1 VRYSA
6 ASLARQQSART
17 KLVGSNCSLKQSAT
31 MASKSAQFFESGTN
45 KQFEF
50 VFSKYQDALQAKA
63 DSKNSKSEILIKL
76 DKWYQNELPKK
87 IKSRGKEAHLT
98 HEEIVQTIKWKLS
111 RGQFRPRLKDL
122 IQMNT
127 PRVVMQE
134 TKKAFRAISKKNDLE
149 AAVSALSNLKGVGP
163 AMASAVLAAGAPEV
177 APFMADE
184 CLMSMPEVEGIDYTM
199 KEYMKLVEK
208 TKECVERLNAQGGS
222 WNPHKVEMTIWAYY
236 IARDLKPEILD
247 DMPDSRGN
255 TYGVTEP
262 VKEVVEERI
271 NGENGVN
278 GEVSK
283 ENGEEV
289 MRKDV
294 NEHHSNGI
302 GEVDNIQKNVHSLS
316 PEPDAEPVGFTPE
329 PMGFNYNGVGSEANE
344 ASNGS
349 SEPAEEMPTEVP
361 EQSEVEE
368 RQVNGEST
376 KEGSLLENGGSYKP
390 YSEYTEPAP
399 VYSTPLMSLS
409 DHHAPAPSS
418 LEQYA
423 PAPTPIAEQ
432 YVAPVDH
439 YAPVSTPE
447 DHSAPALTP
456 VDHSIPAPT
465 PVEHPVPVAPAA
477 PEEVAAPVCSKRPL
491 EELEEA
497 TPESKRARD
506 DSTPSM
512 NNTPEVSTNNTTTTI
527 SEELPTGGVPVVP
540 AAVVSECPAPNGVNS
555 APPQPIHT
563 GGD

>member
-1 VRYSA
+1 MG
-6 ASLARQQSART
+6 SLIQS
-17 KLVGSNCSLKQSAT
+17 ST
-31 MASKSAQFFESGTN
+31 MASKSAQFFENGTN

-50 VFSKYQDALQAKA
+50 VLSKYQDALQAKA

-98 HEEIVQTIKWKLS
+98 HEEIVQTIKWKLA

-184 CLMSMPEVEGIDYTM
+184 CLLSMPEVEGIDYTM

-222 WNPHKVEMTIWAYY
+222 WNPHKVELAIWAYF
-236 IARDLKPEILD
+236 IARDLKPELLD

-255 TYGVTEP
+255 TYPSEP
-262 VKEVVEERI
+262 VKEAVVERV
-271 NGENGVN
+271 NGENGMN

-283 ENGEEV
+283 NGGQMEESKEVVENQT
-289 MRKDV
+289 
-294 NEHHSNGI
+294 NGVA
-302 GEVDNIQKNVHSLS
+302 EVDDSQKSVHSLS
-316 PEPDAEPVGFTPE
+316 PEPEAEPIGFNQEPEAEPIGFSQDSEPVGFSQEAEPIGFSQEAEPVGFNPE
-329 PMGFNYNGVGSEANE
+329 PMGFNYNGVGSESNE

-349 SEPAEEMPTEVP
+349 LEAAEEMPTEVP
-361 EQSEVEE
+361 TQAGE
-368 RQVNGEST
+368 RPMNGDST
-376 KEGSLLENGGSYKP
+376 KEVPLLENSSSCPIPYP
-390 YSEYTEPAP
+390 AYTDYSEPASMYSTHTPITLPEHVP
-399 VYSTPLMSLS
+399 VYSTPM
-409 DHHAPAPSS
+409 APIPEPAPV
-418 LEQYA
+418 
-423 PAPTPIAEQ
+423 T
-432 YVAPVDH
+432 APVDH
-439 YAPVSTPE
+439 
-447 DHSAPALTP
+447 
-456 VDHSIPAPT
+456 IPAPT
-465 PVEHPVPVAPAA
+465 AKPVETPVYT
-477 PEEVAAPVCSKRPL
+477 KRPL
-491 EELEEA
+491 DESEEA
-497 TPESKRARD
+497 TPESKRVREEYIP
-506 DSTPSM
+506 TPDTAEAASR
-512 NNTPEVSTNNTTTTI
+512 PEPVPEPSNHI
-527 SEELPTGGVPVVP
+527 SQELPMGGVVEPAPSVP
-540 AAVVSECPAPNGVNS
+540 ECPAQNGVIS